1 MLSIKEKLSKYHTK
15 SSGSPRSKETD
26 ASVVQGE
33 IVNTSYGSYILR
45 YKSFPLKFDHGAD
58 LQQFLRFNARDWMLL
73 GKNRVLHKLT
83 PHNIVVVDT
92 ETTGLAGGTGTLAFM
107 IGIGEIEGDNIVI
120 RQYFMRDFSDEPAVL
135 QAISEHIGDKTA
147 VVSYNGKAYDFSV
160 LRSRYILNRKSYP
173 FEKHLHLDF
182 LHTARRLWKGLVKQC
197 TLQNLELNI
206 LRLQRRDDIPG
217 WEIPQLYFD
226 YLKSGDLKSVLP
238 IFQHNCID
246 ILSLFSLLIR
256 ARYCFMPG
264 GKVYPVYQ
272 GVIKTLHDLGF
283 YRKADFVFDRI
294 LAQAPEHSRAE
305 LYFEK
310 SMNLKKIGNWARAV
324 AIWNQ
329 LVDEH
334 QTDPRVYTELAK
346 YYEHKNGKI
355 NKALQMVVRLEK
367 RLEILAE
374 LYDEDSLAVSREELL
389 YRKQRLLRKEKKA
402 GDNETLSP

>member
-15 SSGSPRSKETD
+15 PSGSLRSKETD
-26 ASVVQGE
+26 ASAVQGE
-33 IVNTSYGSYILR
+33 IVNTPYGGYILR
-45 YKSFPLKFDHGAD
+45 SKAFPLTFDHGAD
-58 LQQFLRFNARDWMLL
+58 LHQFLRFNARDWMLL
-73 GKNRVLHKLT
+73 GKNRVLQELT

-135 QAISEHIGDKTA
+135 QAISKHIGDKIA
-147 VVSYNGKAYDFSV
+147 VISYNGKAYDFSV
-160 LRSRYILNRKSYP
+160 LRSRYILNRKPYQ

-182 LHTARRLWKGLVKQC
+182 LHTARRLWKGLVGQC

-226 YLKSGDLKSVLP
+226 YLKSGDLSTMLS

-256 ARYCFMPG
+256 ARDCFMPG
-264 GKVYPVYQ
+264 TDVYPVYQ
-272 GVIKTLHDLGF
+272 GVIKTLHELGL

-294 LAQAPEHSRAE
+294 LAQAPGHTRAE
-305 LYFEK
+305 LYYEK
-310 SMNLKKIGNWARAV
+310 SMNLKKIGNLSRAV
-324 AIWNQ
+324 EIWNQ
-329 LVDEH
+329 LLDE
-334 QTDPRVYTELAK
+334 QKTDPRVYTELAK
-346 YYEHKNGKI
+346 YYEHKNRDI
-355 NKALQMVVRLEK
+355 DKALQMVVRLEK
-367 RLEILAE
+367 RLEILSE
-374 LYDEDSLAVSREELL
+374 LYDEDSLVERREELL
-389 YRKQRLLRKEKKA
+389 YRKQRLLRKEK
-402 GDNETLSP
+402 SR